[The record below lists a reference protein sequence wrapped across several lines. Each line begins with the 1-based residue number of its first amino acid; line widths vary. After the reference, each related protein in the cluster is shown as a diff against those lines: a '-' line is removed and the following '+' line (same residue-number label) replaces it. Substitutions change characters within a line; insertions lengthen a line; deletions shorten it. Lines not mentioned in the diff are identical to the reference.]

1 MGVVKAVCISE
12 KKGTQKHDIKTA
24 YFTNRGLKDD
34 SHAGDW
40 HRQVS
45 LLSYDRVLEFNKK
58 GANVGHGDF
67 GENLVVQGVDFKS
80 LPVGTILKAGDVVLK
95 MTQIGKECHSY
106 CEIYKK
112 MGECIMPREG
122 VFAVVLKEGTIS
134 VGDEMIVQKPLRA
147 GIITVSDKGSRGQRE
162 DKSGEVIKKIT
173 ANNGYEITEY
183 KILPDDFE
191 TIKNELE
198 KICDENIADV
208 IFTTGGTGFSK
219 SDVTP
224 EATIAACEKMAMGI
238 SQAILF
244 YSMTI
249 TKRAMLSRAVSGIRK
264 STLIVNLPGST
275 KAVEE
280 SLEYIIKELEH
291 GIEILM
297 GTTGECARI

>member
-24 YFTNRGLKDD
+24 YFTNQGLKDD

-45 LLSYDRVLEFNKK
+45 LLSYDRVLEFNEK

-67 GENLVVQGVDFKS
+67 GENLVVEGIDFKS
-80 LPVGTILKAGDVVLK
+80 LPVGTILKAGNVVLK
-95 MTQIGKECHSY
+95 MTQIGKECHSH

-134 VGDEMIVQKPLRA
+134 VGDEMTVQKPLRA
-147 GIITVSDKGSRGQRE
+147 GIITISDKGSRGQRE
-162 DKSGEVIKKIT
+162 DKSGEIIKKIAT
-173 ANNGYEITEY
+173 NNGYEITEY

-191 TIKNELE
+191 IIKNELE
-198 KICDENIADV
+198 RICDENIADV

-224 EATIAACEKMAMGI
+224 EATTAVCEKNGNGNFA
-238 SQAILF
+238 SNFILF
-244 YSMTI
+244 NDNY
-249 TKRAMLSRAVSGIRK
+249 KKGNALKSGIG
-264 STLIVNLPGST
+264 N
-275 KAVEE
+275 
-280 SLEYIIKELEH
+280 
-291 GIEILM
+291 
-297 GTTGECARI
+297 